1 MTHRLPVLIALCA
14 LLASIANAGIIIAG
28 NPHTL
33 HGQVGAMNVVVKGW
47 VTGVKLTGRH
57 GRTVTV
63 VFPRALP
70 LDGALPI
77 PSGDWADLTLEL
89 AGPVTVSVEGRGVNL
104 DVPSLTVALDEPDA
118 SQVHL
123 EWSLPEGLLSA
134 ISAGM
139 SPTALASALE
149 DGGLAR

>member
-1 MTHRLPVLIALCA
+1 MTHRLPVLIALSA
-14 LLASIANAGIIIAG
+14 LSASIADAGIIING

-57 GRTVTV
+57 GRTVAV
-63 VFPRALP
+63 AYPRALP

-77 PSGDWADLTLEL
+77 PAGDWADLTVELE
-89 AGPVTVSVEGRGVNL
+89 GPVTVSVDGGRVT
-104 DVPSLTVALDEPDA
+104 VHVSSLTVALDEPDA
-118 SQVHL
+118 AEVHL

-134 ISAGM
+134 ISAGV
-139 SPTALASALE
+139 SPTALETALE
-149 DGGLAR
+149 DGGIAR